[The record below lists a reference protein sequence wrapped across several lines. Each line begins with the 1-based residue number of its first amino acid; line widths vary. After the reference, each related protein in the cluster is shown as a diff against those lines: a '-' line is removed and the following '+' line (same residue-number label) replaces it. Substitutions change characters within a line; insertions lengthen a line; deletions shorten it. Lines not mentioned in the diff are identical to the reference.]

1 MIAWLCVIVAAGVV
15 GAVVLLVLGWGGR
28 LTALQRAGLCAFAAG
43 LAWAGP
49 QRALGRPLGLGDLL
63 MIVGVAV
70 YLGAVY
76 GRALMT
82 HADKLDGT
90 EDGKIDLRKVIR

>member
-28 LTALQRAGLCAFAAG
+28 LSTWERAGLCAIAGG

-49 QRALGRPLGLGDLL
+49 QRAHGPPLGLGDLL

-90 EDGKIDLRKVIR
+90 EDGKVDLRKVIR